1 LPLKIISGQP
11 SICIRRDVYE
21 ESGLTR
27 PELDSRFGL
36 TDEEFQAEGSLVVI
50 GPLATDDM
58 IGPIIEYLEK
68 AGLTYF
74 DDFFELSGNWPDWLQ
89 IYAA

>member
-1 LPLKIISGQP
+1 M
-11 SICIRRDVYE
+11 YE
-21 ESGLTR
+21 KSGLTR
-27 PELDSRFGL
+27 TALDSLFGL
-36 TDEEFQAEGSLVVI
+36 TDEEFRAEGSLVVI

-74 DDFFELSGNWPDWLQ
+74 DDFFELTGNWPDWLQ
-89 IYAA
+89 IYAG